1 MGLTERF
8 LSPLPLADA
17 AVTVA
22 APNRFGIK
30 AAAPPLPLSLLLP
43 PLPPLPMLALPLER
57 WPGADAFKE
66 GRMFED
72 GYFFLASRPRRTAAA
87 VATTAKAAAIA
98 AKAAATASR
107 REGLCAAVP
116 CRGVGVRV

>member
-66 GRMFED
+66 GRMFEG
-72 GYFFLASRPRRTAAA
+72 GYFFLPADQGAPPPLLPLPPRPLPLPPRPLPLLAGARASVLRSRAAA
-87 VATTAKAAAIA
+87 
-98 AKAAATASR
+98 
-107 REGLCAAVP
+107 
-116 CRGVGVRV
+116 